1 MSATSSADLVL
12 RSPSDGQ
19 SRLILGVEAAAPVH
33 LIIKDANGRE
43 LYHGQ
48 VASALDIAI
57 PGDHAPSTL
66 IALHLEIENGPL
78 VLKNVAWQTAND
90 PPARTPIH
98 SDRGQDLAVHL
109 HTNACGD
116 FTMLAREHWM
126 DLRGYPELDVF
137 SMNVDSLFCWTAH
150 HGGAPEHVL
159 ESPMRIYHI
168 EHATGSGWT
177 PEGQDKLYER
187 IAAKGIPWLSY
198 DDVVQWARAMNLYG
212 APMIFNHDNWG
223 LAADD
228 LGEVRPADLA
238 PDRQKLPHRAG

>member
-1 MSATSSADLVL
+1 VNLK
-12 RSPSDGQ
+12 
-19 SRLILGVEAAAPVH
+19 
-33 LIIKDANGRE
+33 IKDAHDRE
-43 LYHGQ
+43 LFHGPINAAQ
-48 VASALDIAI
+48 DIAI
-57 PGDHAPSTL
+57 PGDYQPTTL
-66 IALHLEIENGPL
+66 CALHFEIESNRAL
-78 VLKNVAWQTAND
+78 ELISVAWQTGDD
-90 PPARTPIH
+90 PPSRTPIH
-98 SDRGQDLAVHL
+98 ADRGQDLAVHL

-116 FTMLAREHWM
+116 FTMLARDHWM

-150 HGGAPEHVL
+150 HGGAREHVL

-187 IAAKGIPWLSY
+187 IAAKGIPWLNY

-223 LAADD
+223 LADDD
-228 LGEVRPADLA
+228 LREVRPAESVG
-238 PDRQKLPHRAG
+238 DRQNLPRRAG